1 MHDRFG
7 HEYYRITS
15 EKSDIVQKISTN
27 VRFKTLLSVSHANEM
42 GFGSFFPDF
51 FFPKMLRQDQSWDHS
66 APGNHIL
73 YIKLYYF
80 KATILINQFRK
91 TQLLW
96 ECLRWSTKQSSAK
109 RSAAL
114 SKNPLICCT
123 RNGHL
128 KAHWMWWEKD
138 IYIYVFLTP
147 KINEPERR
155 MSLLLLCPRL
165 EGSECCEALA
175 HVQCFKEWQGGGDW
189 LILQKKRKLL
199 SNWRGK
205 LLFMSLLLLFFA
217 VFLMRVFFFTCCVLM
232 LLLALGFCSFWNWN
246 EVNTFMTINSLQQI
260 FFAAVSLAH
269 FTFFR
274 LK

>member
-128 KAHWMWWEKD
+128 KAH
-138 IYIYVFLTP
+138 
-147 KINEPERR
+147 
-155 MSLLLLCPRL
+155 
-165 EGSECCEALA
+165 
-175 HVQCFKEWQGGGDW
+175 
-189 LILQKKRKLL
+189 
-199 SNWRGK
+199 
-205 LLFMSLLLLFFA
+205 
-217 VFLMRVFFFTCCVLM
+217 
-232 LLLALGFCSFWNWN
+232 
-246 EVNTFMTINSLQQI
+246 
-260 FFAAVSLAH
+260 
-269 FTFFR
+269 
-274 LK
+274 